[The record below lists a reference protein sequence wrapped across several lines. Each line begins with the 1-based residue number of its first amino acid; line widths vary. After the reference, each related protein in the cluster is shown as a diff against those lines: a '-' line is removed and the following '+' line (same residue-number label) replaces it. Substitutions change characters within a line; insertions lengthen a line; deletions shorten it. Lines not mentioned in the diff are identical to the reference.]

1 MVKCLLPPS
10 VRENGR
16 MVNGTPEWTLGL
28 ALRQYLDARNAAM
41 IAARVSLGISDT
53 DARALLY
60 IVGNPGTR
68 PTALREYLGI
78 TSAGVTTLIDRLVE
92 RGLVRRD
99 VDPDDRRV
107 NRITATIDIAA
118 DPWSVLNRFDD
129 DFDVAV
135 GAADQVLVGR
145 SAELLKSLT
154 EATVGTRH

>member
-1 MVKCLLPPS
+1 MA
-10 VRENGR
+10 
-16 MVNGTPEWTLGL
+16 NGTREWTLGQ

-41 IAARVSLGISDT
+41 MTARASLGISDT
-53 DARALLY
+53 DARALLF

-99 VDPDDRRV
+99 VDPADRRV

-135 GAADQVLVGR
+135 GSADQILVGR
-145 SAELLKSLT
+145 SADLLKSLT
-154 EATVGTRH
+154 EATVGARH

>member
-1 MVKCLLPPS
+1 MARDTAGL
-10 VRENGR
+10 
-16 MVNGTPEWTLGL
+16 TLGQ

-41 IAARVSLGISDT
+41 VAARATLGISDI
-53 DARALLY
+53 DARALLF

-78 TSAGVTTLIDRLVE
+78 TSAGVTTLIDRLVD
-92 RGLVRRD
+92 RSLVRRD

-107 NRITATIDIAA
+107 NRITATIDIGE

-129 DFDVAV
+129 DFEMAVA
-135 GAADQVLVGR
+135 AADETRVGDSAALLASLV
-145 SAELLKSLT
+145 